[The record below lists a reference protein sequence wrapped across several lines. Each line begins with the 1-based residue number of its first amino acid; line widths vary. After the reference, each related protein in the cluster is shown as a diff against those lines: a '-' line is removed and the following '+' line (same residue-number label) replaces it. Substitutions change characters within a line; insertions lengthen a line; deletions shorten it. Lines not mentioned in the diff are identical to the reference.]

1 MHLDILYDRQLSVP
15 CIVMLSK
22 LILLFCSFYMVNCKF
37 GLMLNSCS
45 IRFVSVKFLIVIQ

>member
-1 MHLDILYDRQLSVP
+1 MHLDILYDRQLSVL

-37 GLMLNSCS
+37 GLRLNSWTITFGS
-45 IRFVSVKFLIVIQ
+45 IKFLILIE